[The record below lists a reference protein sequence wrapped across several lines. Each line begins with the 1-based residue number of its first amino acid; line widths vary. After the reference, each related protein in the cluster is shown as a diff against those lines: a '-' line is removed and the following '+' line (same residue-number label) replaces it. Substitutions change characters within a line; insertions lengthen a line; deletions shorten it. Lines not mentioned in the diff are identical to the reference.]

1 MKKGLLFIYS
11 LPLLALAS
19 CLDSEMSS
27 TQSVNADMINRTVT
41 SDYSSSKLSDVKYRL
56 DFDFTEAT
64 VDITAFDTDVYYS
77 AYTLQ
82 NIPLSVNSNYGY
94 TFRASN
100 VTPVDG
106 NGEPISGITFTEI
119 TGQYCNTLE
128 LRYILDDKIVI
139 ASPNEIMYTFSSTTT
154 TTPGSEEEFVWDE
167 STYYFEYKKSSDAFL
182 ADMTITNIKFD
193 SRMPTQQ
200 SMTFPDLTVA
210 PTAAGLRLTADELIP
225 LQNNVPYPDYKVT
238 DFEATINTNYS
249 YSEFFCREKVTASFT
264 CMGKRVTVE
273 AYMYDQDVLDQ
284 ILQQ

>member
-27 TQSVNADMINRTVT
+27 TQTVNIDMVNRTV
-41 SDYSSSKLSDVKYRL
+41 SEDNSSKLSTAKYRF

-64 VDITAFDTDVYYS
+64 VDITAYDTDIYFS

-82 NIPLSVNSNYGY
+82 NIPLSASAKHGY

-193 SRMPTQQ
+193 SHMPTQQ
-200 SMTFPDLTVA
+200 SMTFPDLKLT
-210 PTAAGLRLTADELIP
+210 PTAAGLKLTADELTP

-238 DFEATINTNYS
+238 DFEATINPNYS
-249 YSEFFCREKVTASFT
+249 YSEFFSREEVTASFT
-264 CMGKRVTVE
+264 CMGKRVTVK
-273 AYMYDQDVLDQ
+273 AYMYDQDALDQ
-284 ILQQ
+284 MQ

>member
-11 LPLLALAS
+11 LPLLAFTS
-19 CLDSEMSS
+19 CLDSDMSS
-27 TQSVNADMINRTVT
+27 TQTVNIDMVNRTV
-41 SDYSSSKLSDVKYRL
+41 SEDNSSKLSTAKYRF

-64 VDITAFDTDVYYS
+64 VDITAYDTDIYFS

-82 NIPLSVNSNYGY
+82 NIPLSASAKHGY

-100 VTPVDG
+100 ITPVDG

-182 ADMTITNIKFD
+182 ADMTISNIKFD
-193 SRMPTQQ
+193 SHMPTQQ
-200 SMTFPDLTVA
+200 SMTFPDLKLT
-210 PTAAGLRLTADELIP
+210 PTAAGLKLTADELTP

-238 DFEATINTNYS
+238 DFEATINPNYS
-249 YSEFFCREKVTASFT
+249 YSEFFSREEVTASFT
-264 CMGKRVTVE
+264 CMGKRVTVK
-273 AYMYDQDVLDQ
+273 AYMYDQDALDKMQ
-284 ILQQ
+284 

>member
-11 LPLLALAS
+11 LPLLAFTS
-19 CLDSEMSS
+19 CLDSDMSS
-27 TQSVNADMINRTVT
+27 TQTVNIDMVNRTV
-41 SDYSSSKLSDVKYRL
+41 SEDNSSKLSTAKYRF

-64 VDITAFDTDVYYS
+64 VDITAYDTDIYFS

-82 NIPLSVNSNYGY
+82 NIPLSASAKHGY

-182 ADMTITNIKFD
+182 ADMTISNIKFD
-193 SRMPTQQ
+193 SHMPTQQ
-200 SMTFPDLTVA
+200 SMTFPDLKLT
-210 PTAAGLRLTADELIP
+210 PTAAGLKLTADELTP

-238 DFEATINTNYS
+238 DFEATINPNYS
-249 YSEFFCREKVTASFT
+249 YSEFFSREEVTASFT
-264 CMGKRVTVE
+264 CMGKRVTVK
-273 AYMYDQDVLDQ
+273 AYMYDQDALDQ
-284 ILQQ
+284 MQ

>member
-11 LPLLALAS
+11 LPLLAFTS
-19 CLDSEMSS
+19 CLDSDMSS
-27 TQSVNADMINRTVT
+27 TQTVNIDMVNRTV
-41 SDYSSSKLSDVKYRL
+41 SEDNSSKLSTAKYRF

-64 VDITAFDTDVYYS
+64 VDITAYDTDIYFS

-82 NIPLSVNSNYGY
+82 NIPLSASAKHGY

-100 VTPVDG
+100 ITPVDG

-182 ADMTITNIKFD
+182 ADMTISNIKFD
-193 SRMPTQQ
+193 SHMPTQQ
-200 SMTFPDLTVA
+200 SMTFPDLKLT
-210 PTAAGLRLTADELIP
+210 PTAAGLKLTADELTP

-238 DFEATINTNYS
+238 DFEATINPNYS
-249 YSEFFCREKVTASFT
+249 YSEFFSREEVTASFT
-264 CMGKRVTVE
+264 CMGKRVTVK
-273 AYMYDQDVLDQ
+273 AYMYDQDALDQ
-284 ILQQ
+284 MQ